1 MKWIKLSTAT
11 FEGLSMKMMR
21 AKDPDNYF
29 RNTSVMTHLLTMCGK
44 SDTAGELRSAD
55 GVPLTT
61 VDIAVVTGLPERD
74 IIDSIAQLSD
84 KDVGILGVTEDGAFK
99 FLAWDRY
106 QEKSRAEYQRNYR
119 ASRAAAEAEE
129 ARIERLFNEW
139 WAIYPKKAAKPAAK
153 TAWKKLVKNSVN
165 LEAVIEATQTLV
177 DDPGYTPFH
186 CDKQY
191 TPNPSTW
198 LNNGRY
204 SEVNEYEA

>member
-29 RNTSVMTHLLTMCGK
+29 RNTSVMTHLLTLCGK

-55 GVPLTT
+55 GTPLT
-61 VDIAVVTGLPERD
+61 VSEMAVVTGLPECD
-74 IIDSIAQLSD
+74 IMESILKLSD
-84 KDVGILGVTEDGAFK
+84 PAVGILGATEDGAYK

-153 TAWKKLVKNSVN
+153 IAWRKLVKNSVN

-186 CDKQY
+186 CDKQF

>member
-29 RNTSVMTHLLTMCGK
+29 RNTSVMTHLLTLCGK

-55 GVPLTT
+55 GTPLTASEM
-61 VDIAVVTGLPERD
+61 AVVTGLPECD
-74 IIDSIAQLSD
+74 IMDSIVQLSD
-84 KDVGILGVTEDGAFK
+84 PAVGILGATEDGAYK

-119 ASRAAAEAEE
+119 ANRAAAEAEE
-129 ARIERLFNEW
+129 ARVERLFNEW

-153 TAWKKLVKNSVN
+153 IAWRKLVKNNVN
-165 LEAVIEATQTLV
+165 LEAVIEATQALLE
-177 DDPGYTPFH
+177 DPGYTPFH
-186 CDKQY
+186 CDKQF

-204 SEVNEYEA
+204 DEVNEYDT